1 MFGNEIFIPIFVMF
15 FENIG
20 EVMAIDWRVW
30 V

>member
-20 EVMAIDWRVW
+20 EVMAIDWRV
-30 V
+30 